1 MRGASRVSLAELTER
16 LDAAIPPPATSRPA
30 PARAE
35 TADKVGDELFAVV
48 RLLDSEHGLRRA
60 LADPAKPSEE
70 KAAVVRRLLHGQ
82 VSAETEDLVAE
93 AAAARWASPSD
104 LADAIEQ
111 LAIEALALAAQLGG
125 TLDDLEDD
133 LFRFSRLV
141 SGQPGLR
148 EALIG
153 PAPAGA
159 KRSLLTN
166 LLGGKVSGPS
176 LSLITQVL
184 THPRGRSPQAAL
196 DLCASIA
203 ARRREQ
209 LIAEVRVAAELT
221 AEQRRTLA
229 AALTEAYGQGIHLN
243 VVHDPAVIGGLSVRI
258 GDELIDGTAAT
269 RLAEVR
275 RKLAG

>member
-1 MRGASRVSLAELTER
+1 MRGASRASLAELTDR
-16 LDAAIPPPATSRPA
+16 LDAAVST
-30 PARAE
+30 AE
-35 TADKVGDELFAVV
+35 MADKVGDELFAVV

-60 LADPAKPSEE
+60 LADPTKPSPE
-70 KAAVVRRLLHGQ
+70 KADVVRRLLHGQ

-93 AAAARWASPSD
+93 AAAARWASPGD
-104 LADAIEQ
+104 LADAVEQ
-111 LAIEALALAAQLGG
+111 LAIEALTLAAQDAG

-133 LFRFSRLV
+133 LFRFGRLV
-141 SGQPGLR
+141 SGQPALR

-153 PAPAGA
+153 PAATDA
-159 KRSLLTN
+159 KRSLLTD

-196 DLCASIA
+196 DLCAGIA
-203 ARRREQ
+203 ARRREE
-209 LIAEVRVAAELT
+209 LLAEVRVASELT
-221 AEQRRTLA
+221 AEQRRKLT

-243 VVHDPAVIGGLSVRI
+243 VVHDPTVIGGVSVRI
-258 GDELIDGTAAT
+258 GDELIDGTAAS

-275 RKLAG
+275 RRLAG

>member
-60 LADPAKPSEE
+60 LADPTKPSEE

-82 VSAETEDLVAE
+82 VSAETEDLVAA

-104 LADAIEQ
+104 LADAVEQ
-111 LAIEALALAAQLGG
+111 LAIEALTLAAQLGG

-133 LFRFSRLV
+133 LFRFGRLV

-153 PAPAGA
+153 SAPVDA

-196 DLCASIA
+196 DLCAAIA

-221 AEQRRTLA
+221 VEQRRRLA